1 MGILLSIY
9 FLALNVLPC
18 QDEPV
23 TEASAYNGSAQ
34 TELVQH
40 QGAGHDHSPCNS
52 DLCSPFCG
60 CHCCHTHST
69 DFDIVAY
76 DPFQPAAPEA
86 DFAHFDSAGN
96 DFLHSLFLIDP
107 SICLL

>member
-1 MGILLSIY
+1 MKMLGLILSIY

-23 TEASAYNGSAQ
+23 TEDSTQ
-34 TELVQH
+34 TELVQD
-40 QGAGHDHSPCNS
+40 QGVGHDHSPCTS

-69 DFDIVAY
+69 KFELVGY
-76 DPFQPAAPEA
+76 DPYQPAFPQA

-96 DFLHSLFLIDP
+96 DFPHSLFQP
-107 SICLL
+107 PRA